1 MDKENTLGES
11 AFDIIIQRRG
21 SGSVKYDEAPADDVI
36 PMWVADMDFE
46 AAPCIVEAL
55 HRRVEHSVFG
65 YPYIFPSYY
74 ESVISWF
81 KRRYDWHI
89 EREWIQYTIGVVPA
103 MSAVI
108 KALTKPGDGVIL
120 FSPAYNL
127 FFTSIRN
134 NKCETVDIP
143 LLRVDKSPTEFTYA
157 IDFEAFEQAC
167 ARPEVTMLL
176 FCSHHNPAGRVWRR
190 DELRRVYDICRR
202 NGVVIV
208 SDEIHCEL
216 TMPGNQ
222 FTPMATIV
230 PDASEYV
237 VTCNSPSKSFN
248 IAGLQMA
255 NIITSN
261 AEWRKRIDRAL
272 NDNEVCDVNV
282 FGPVAV
288 EAAYSKEGELWLTEL
303 NDYLSGNYQALRAYF
318 AEHLPTLPIAT
329 LEGTYLVWV
338 DVSALLKRQ
347 NKCQQPTTGGQF
359 TATDLEHKLLSD
371 HHVWVN
377 GSEMYGAKGFI
388 RINIAMPRERM
399 MDGLKRIV
407 EGLAQY

>member
-1 MDKENTLGES
+1 
-11 AFDIIIQRRG
+11 
-21 SGSVKYDEAPADDVI
+21 
-36 PMWVADMDFE
+36 
-46 AAPCIVEAL
+46 
-55 HRRVEHSVFG
+55 
-65 YPYIFPSYY
+65 
-74 ESVISWF
+74 
-81 KRRYDWHI
+81 
-89 EREWIQYTIGVVPA
+89 
-103 MSAVI
+103 
-108 KALTKPGDGVIL
+108 
-120 FSPAYNL
+120 
-127 FFTSIRN
+127 
-134 NKCETVDIP
+134 
-143 LLRVDKSPTEFTYA
+143 
-157 IDFEAFEQAC
+157 
-167 ARPEVTMLL
+167 
-176 FCSHHNPAGRVWRR
+176 
-190 DELRRVYDICRR
+190 
-202 NGVVIV
+202 
-208 SDEIHCEL
+208 
-216 TMPGNQ
+216 
-222 FTPMATIV
+222 
-230 PDASEYV
+230 
-237 VTCNSPSKSFN
+237 
-248 IAGLQMA
+248 MA

-347 NKCQQPTTGGQF
+347 NKGQQPTTGGQF
-359 TATDLEHKLLSD
+359 TATDLEHKLLRD
-371 HHVWVN
+371 HRVWVN